1 MLKITVRYEWYK
13 ENKMAHSLDSQL
25 LWKFVRWMNIWV
37 KVSLIWNIFLWSFE
51 DTAKVNCFFILLIF
65 ELFFIESNY
74 LIQYILTTVFP
85 PSTSPLP
92 CHSLSS
98 FPDPF
103 YHHFLSVKS
112 SWCLLI
118 GIWQEFAIGLGKEVG
133 SR

>member
-98 FPDPF
+98 FPPNSLPPSNTPPLLFF
-103 YHHFLSVKS
+103 YPIKVVNKKPEYGLYYYLS
-112 SWCLLI
+112 
-118 GIWQEFAIGLGKEVG
+118 
-133 SR
+133 